1 MKETFKKELLEQ
13 SPSLL
18 FSRWVLNKV
27 PVLFN
32 GDIELF
38 IKWKEEF
45 SKNIQVDSQAIL
57 FTGSSCNG
65 FSLSPY
71 KNFKDFDDESDID
84 IAIISEYFF
93 DTCWFEIRNYGNKY
107 HDLTRPQQKSF
118 EGHRTRLIYWGT
130 IATDKL
136 LPIFS
141 FSKEWIAALENMA
154 KLVPTENRTINIRIY
169 KNFESLREYYIDCFK
184 KLQMNLIEP
193 ELEVQEVVQVSDS
206 QNHI

>member
-1 MKETFKKELLEQ
+1 MKKMKETFKKELLEQ
-13 SPSLL
+13 NPSIL
-18 FSRWVLNKV
+18 FSRWVLNRI
-27 PVLFN
+27 PIIFN
-32 GDIELF
+32 SETETF
-38 IKWKEEF
+38 IQWKEEL
-45 SKNIQVDSQAIL
+45 SKLIQVDSQAIL

-65 FSLSPY
+65 FSFSPY
-71 KNFKDFDDESDID
+71 KNFRDFNKDSDID

-118 EGHRTRLIYWGT
+118 EDHRTRLIYWGT

-141 FSKEWIAALENMA
+141 FSKEWIFALENMS
-154 KLVPTENRTINIRIY
+154 KSMPTKDRTINIRIY

-184 KLQMNLIEP
+184 KLQQNLIET
-193 ELEVQEVVQVSDS
+193 EIENTKSEKNNTKV
-206 QNHI
+206 